1 MFNEIALAARAKG
14 LATHLLAR
22 ETLEA
27 LADAE
32 DLGALA
38 RGLSRL
44 ATSIDPVGDPPDA
57 FAIERAAGQTVNRHL
72 RTLYRWQQ
80 RTPGVLDVFTAHQDR
95 RSLRALLRGAAQGAP
110 SEARLAGLLPTP
122 SLPRLALI
130 GLARQGSP
138 AEVVGQLALLA
149 HEDAPRLQGL
159 VGKSQVDL
167 LEVDVALLRGFADRA
182 TRAAAAA
189 DETVRDLVGA
199 LIDIGNVQNAMFIS
213 SAPRDL
219 NPAEI
224 FVFGGR
230 WFSTRA
236 FVSAASTGS
245 AQHALAMIATEL
257 AKSPLASVLPVTAG
271 EVGHLDRAFLGAAL
285 DWLTR
290 AARLNPLSAAPLL
303 LVLFLIEAQTRD
315 LRALAW
321 GAALGAPPSLRKQQL
336 VTPR

>member
-1 MFNEIALAARAKG
+1 MFNEIALVARAKG

-22 ETLEA
+22 ETLET
-27 LADAE
+27 LAEAE

-38 RGLSRL
+38 RGVSRL
-44 ATSIDPVGDPPDA
+44 ATSIDPVGNTPDV
-57 FAIERAAGQTVNRHL
+57 FTIERAVGQTANRHL

-80 RTPGVLDVFTAHQDR
+80 RTPGVLDVFTAYQDR

-110 SEARLAGLLPTP
+110 SDARLAGLLPTP

-138 AEVVGQLALLA
+138 ADVVGQLALIA

-167 LEVDVALLRGFADRA
+167 LDVEVTLLRGFAERA
-182 TRAAAAA
+182 TRAAAAT
-189 DETVRDLVGA
+189 DQTVRNLVGA
-199 LIDIGNVQNAMFIS
+199 LIDIGNVQNAMFIA

-219 NPAEI
+219 NPAAI
-224 FVFGGR
+224 IVSGGR

-236 FVSAASTGS
+236 FVSAASAGS
-245 AQHALAMIATEL
+245 PQRALTMISTEL
-257 AKSPLASVLPVTAG
+257 ARSPLASVLPVTADD
-271 EVGHLDRAFLGAAL
+271 VGHLDRAFLGAAL
-285 DWLTR
+285 EWLTR
-290 AARLNPLSAAPLL
+290 AARVNPLSAAPLL

-321 GAALGAPPSLRKQQL
+321 GAALGTRPSLRKQQL

>member
-1 MFNEIALAARAKG
+1 
-14 LATHLLAR
+14 
-22 ETLEA
+22 
-27 LADAE
+27 
-32 DLGALA
+32 
-38 RGLSRL
+38 
-44 ATSIDPVGDPPDA
+44 
-57 FAIERAAGQTVNRHL
+57 
-72 RTLYRWQQ
+72 
-80 RTPGVLDVFTAHQDR
+80 
-95 RSLRALLRGAAQGAP
+95 
-110 SEARLAGLLPTP
+110 
-122 SLPRLALI
+122 
-130 GLARQGSP
+130 
-138 AEVVGQLALLA
+138 VVGQLALLA